1 MEIITTL
8 AFKRLMK
15 DVREIIKNPIE
26 DNGIYYIHDET
37 NILKGYSLI
46 MGPENTPYAYGNY
59 LFEIDYPIDYPT
71 NPPKFTYLTNGDN
84 IRMNPNFYRSGK
96 VCVSILNTWRGE
108 SWSSCQTIKSVL
120 LTLMTILNDTPLL
133 NEPGYSKEDVD
144 FDSYNDILTFKNID
158 LAIIKI
164 LNDKISPDIC
174 LKFQM
179 NIHGNFMK
187 NYSKILEIVRAH
199 KFDQSVVSTRVYNM
213 KVDIDYKRLEL
224 NLITLYSKLSKIY
237 E

>member
-1 MEIITTL
+1 M
-8 AFKRLMK
+8 
-15 DVREIIKNPIE
+15 
-26 DNGIYYIHDET
+26 
-37 NILKGYSLI
+37 
-46 MGPENTPYAYGNY
+46 
-59 LFEIDYPIDYPT
+59 
-71 NPPKFTYLTNGDN
+71 
-84 IRMNPNFYRSGK
+84 
-96 VCVSILNTWRGE
+96 SILNTWRGE

-187 NYSKILEIVRAH
+187 NYSEILEIVRAH